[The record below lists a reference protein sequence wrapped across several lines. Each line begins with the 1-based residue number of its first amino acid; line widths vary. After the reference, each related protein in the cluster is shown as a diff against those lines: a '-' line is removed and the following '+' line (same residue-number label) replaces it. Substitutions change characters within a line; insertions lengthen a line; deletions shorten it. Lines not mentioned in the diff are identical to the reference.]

1 MRVLFFTNPLTGRLR
16 PLLPLARSLRVQG
29 HEVAFSTAVTMRSLL
44 EPEAFELLL
53 FGATSDEVSAEVS
66 RRKGADV
73 LFLPS
78 GELWAEHF
86 AAARI
91 DLLADEAVKRAE
103 AWGPDLVI
111 SEYCDLVG
119 PLVATSLDVPCAV
132 VSTGPSPS
140 PGTLD
145 SMARKVADRY
155 TERGLPPPSQVPSG
169 RWLLDLCP
177 PSLHPRGWSP
187 PLRRVALRAE
197 FAYETAISPVRSAP
211 VGDRPRVLLG
221 PGTATGPSFGVAT
234 LRRSLRSLGIE
245 VDATGEWRTPTG
257 LRSDPHPV
265 RAAESLPAGS
275 GGKGVSAVLHN
286 GSAEMTFAAAAR
298 GLPAV
303 VLPTSPEQQLRAQA
317 VEVAGAGVVLRPGHQ
332 EPAMIAEGIARLLDD
347 ARFTNA
353 AHRIGGEMA
362 GMPAPAEVGRWLAAA
377 VSGKPRPRTPSDRSG
392 TAGASGGRYAF
403 QHLGGS
409 SDVTTLEPGEDVA
422 AHTGEVRRPRLP
434 QHLPP
439 GIGEDGQP
447 SPPVLRA
454 PLPPDE

>member
-16 PLLPLARSLRVQG
+16 PLLPLARSLREQG
-29 HEVAFSTAVTMRSLL
+29 HAIAFSTAVTMRGLL
-44 EPEAFELLL
+44 EPEAFELML

-66 RRKGADV
+66 RRTGVDV
-73 LFLPS
+73 LFLPPR
-78 GELWAEHF
+78 ELWAEHF

-91 DLLADEAVKRAE
+91 DLLADEAVKRAG
-103 AWGPDLVI
+103 AWSPDLVI

-145 SMARKVADRY
+145 AMARRMAGRY
-155 TERGLPPPSQVPSG
+155 TERGLKPPSQVPSG

-177 PSLHPRGWSP
+177 PSLHPQGWSP
-187 PLRRVALRAE
+187 PLQRVALRAE
-197 FAYETAISPVRSAP
+197 FAYETAISPVRSASA
-211 VGDRPRVLLG
+211 GERPRVLLG
-221 PGTATGPSFGVAT
+221 PGTAIGPSFGFAT
-234 LRRSLRSLGIE
+234 LRRSLGSLGIE
-245 VDATGEWRTPTG
+245 VAATGEWRTATG
-257 LRSDPHPV
+257 IRCDPHPAH
-265 RAAESLPAGS
+265 AAESPLVGS
-275 GGKGVSAVLHN
+275 AARGVSAVLHD
-286 GSAEMTFAAAAR
+286 GSAEMTFATAAR

-317 VEVAGAGVVLRPGHQ
+317 VEAAGAGLVLGPGHQ
-332 EPAMIAEGIARLLDD
+332 EPAMIAEGVARLLGN
-347 ARFTNA
+347 ARFTDA

-377 VSGKPRPRTPSDRSG
+377 VSGKPRPRTPSDRSC

-409 SDVTTLEPGEDVA
+409 RDVTALEPGEDVA

-434 QHLPP
+434 
-439 GIGEDGQP
+439 
-447 SPPVLRA
+447 
-454 PLPPDE
+454 